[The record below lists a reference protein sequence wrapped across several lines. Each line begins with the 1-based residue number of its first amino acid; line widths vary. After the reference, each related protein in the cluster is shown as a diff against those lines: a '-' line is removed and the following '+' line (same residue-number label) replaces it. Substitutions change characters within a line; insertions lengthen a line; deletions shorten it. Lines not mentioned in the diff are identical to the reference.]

1 MKFWTIVFSYKLR
14 VTEKRTYVNKFKFP
28 FFPTV
33 FLSIPLNKLPCVK
46 ATARAKAAAG
56 LKEFIFKT

>member
-1 MKFWTIVFSYKLR
+1 MQFSYKPR
-14 VTEKRTYVNKFKFP
+14 ITQKRTYVNKLKFRI
-28 FFPTV
+28 FIKD
-33 FLSIPLNKLPCVK
+33 FLAIPLNKLPCVK